1 MGVGEK
7 GENTLFE
14 RKGKKDPPSIRSK
27 TETHFG
33 PMRNLQTL
41 SQNLFNHCMGDAT
54 ASLRANDRGF
64 CTSQLRAKVGKEEG
78 RYHVSIKLGIQR
90 ASEWGCCLLQ
100 ALGVSLLGLEPFLS
114 GNYLTG
120 KSETT
125 TFVVRLAPPVI
136 PATGTQPVDQ
146 G

>member
-33 PMRNLQTL
+33 PMRNLQIL

-54 ASLRANDRGF
+54 ASLRANNRGF
-64 CTSQLRAKVGKEEG
+64 CSTHFKSNLLMWDGLRRLMLLETS
-78 RYHVSIKLGIQR
+78 
-90 ASEWGCCLLQ
+90 
-100 ALGVSLLGLEPFLS
+100 
-114 GNYLTG
+114 T
-120 KSETT
+120 
-125 TFVVRLAPPVI
+125 
-136 PATGTQPVDQ
+136 
-146 G
+146 